1 MYFGLVPEEYKKQKV
16 NSQLVQETPK
26 QRKDKH
32 EPITVDVSKLSDGK
46 VFKNYKDLATTMG
59 WEVYKSTSNSAIAQF
74 KALSSVCEWHKDV
87 DENGKKL
94 SNKIIIEKVYQKT
107 KHIPDKRK
115 TTDKSYLTRLV
126 SRRILDIIDENQKL
140 HNAEYHG
147 FQNSLYLT
155 MGSLYA
161 QIGLVNDAYMDGLKN
176 QKKLSDELNCPVEHV
191 NDFYNC
197 VSVNLKKTVDTALR
211 RLHGQRLVYS
221 TYTKRLILKDDE
233 DEVMIEA
240 HSDGE
245 ELSGEM
251 VLDEMYATERQRKF
265 IFNCAHSV
273 LSRFGLNSI
282 GDLYMRDSHFR
293 RHFFEAVVQT
303 VNERAKRD
311 PFDYELYVLR
321 RLSQYYNVL
330 ELSYSDEAIHY
341 EINRLGE
348 MSEEEREL
356 LQEFVDFDA
365 LEEYLTPYHEETK
378 SMINQEH
385 LSRLT
390 QNAKQRHQKALKT
403 SSDRGERYQRTSA
416 DYSTNMDRIAEKVIE
431 QKND

>member
-1 MYFGLVPEEYKKQKV
+1 MSHQQERVEHLGFGNLPTSTSEY
-16 NSQLVQETPK
+16 
-26 QRKDKH
+26 RKNT
-32 EPITVDVSKLSDGK
+32 EVDPSILSNEVS
-46 VFKNYKDLATTMG
+46 FKNYRDLCRQMN
-59 WEVYKSTSNSAIAQF
+59 WRVYSVGSQSYIAQF
-74 KALSSVCEWHKDV
+74 KALSSVCKWRKDV

-94 SNKIIIEKVYQKT
+94 SNKIIIEEVYQMAKSV
-107 KHIPDKRK
+107 PDKRRTSEK
-115 TTDKSYLTRLV
+115 TYLTRLV

-147 FQNSLYLT
+147 FHNSLYLT

-161 QIGLVNDAYMDGLKN
+161 QIGLVNEAYMDGLKN
-176 QKKLSDELNCPVEHV
+176 QKKLSDDLNCPVEHV

-233 DEVMIEA
+233 ENMTVAATSEGEKVQGEV
-240 HSDGE
+240 
-245 ELSGEM
+245 

-265 IFNCAHSV
+265 IFNCEHSV
-273 LSRFGLNSI
+273 LRRYGLNSL
-282 GDLYMRDSHFR
+282 GDLYMRDAHFR
-293 RHFFEAVVQT
+293 RHFFESVVET

-356 LQEFVDFDA
+356 LQGFVDFEA

-385 LSRLT
+385 LNRLT
-390 QNAKQRHQKALKT
+390 QNAKQRHQKALRE
-403 SSDRGERYQRTSA
+403 SSERGERYQRTSA

-431 QKND
+431 QKNI